1 MNLPSGIYGITSR
14 DFGHTHVESAEILL
28 RAGIRIIQYRE
39 KNASTR
45 TMLDEARKIKNLCR
59 EYGAI
64 FIVNDRMDIALA
76 VEADGIHVGQDDMPL
91 SIVKKFFNG
100 IVGVSASNI
109 SEALEAQKGGA
120 DYLGVGSIFPTG
132 TKKDS
137 EVIGLEVLGEIAKS
151 VRIPIYAIGGITLE
165 NLRELKKFNIHG
177 VAVISAILGSNEP
190 ISTARKFLEEWGR

>member
-14 DFGHTHVESAEILL
+14 DFGYTHVESAEILL

>member
-100 IVGVSASNI
+100 IVGVSASNL

-165 NLRELKKFNIHG
+165 NLKELKKFNIHG

-190 ISTARKFLEEWGR
+190 ILTARKFLEEWGR